1 MTKRAFT
8 YIAVLLLSI
17 VLLGGCSI
25 FHKTPRQ
32 PQSLPTPAPAENP
45 ASEPVQTEAQE
56 QAGAE
61 GTALANSSSVQEE
74 VSNQDEIQAEKQVE
88 KENDPLVILEEA
100 LYAYQDGQL
109 AWEKGDFDTAL
120 AALDE
125 SYSLLLKLELPPDS
139 LLNQE
144 KNELRLMIAQRI
156 QEIYASQETAVGN
169 NHQSIPLEENKFVLD
184 EINLFQGQERKLFEI
199 SYQRSGQY
207 RKMILEELKKS
218 GLPEELSWIPMIESW
233 FNTRAYSRARALGL
247 WQFIASTGN
256 RFGLQRDRFIDER
269 MDPIKSTRAAVKYLN
284 ELHSHFGDWTT
295 ALAGYNCGEY
305 RVKRVIRTQRIN
317 YMDNFWDLYPM
328 LPRETARFVPR
339 FIATLLIINNPEK
352 YGFDLPAPNP
362 PLEYETV
369 SVNKPVQLSSLSKA
383 LGLES
388 ETLANLNPELRQ
400 KSTPDREYL
409 LKAPLGFGEQILS
422 AINTLVKY
430 VPPEASYI
438 IHYVRRGETLSQI
451 AQRYRTSVRAIARLT
466 GLRSI
471 NIIKPG
477 QRLKIPVSGSSR
489 QYSSPPPL
497 IKEGEKLIY
506 VVRRGDSLYKIAS
519 AFNTTIQKIKEE
531 NSLTSND
538 LEVGQKLVIQSGKP
552 EGATTYTVK
561 SGDTP
566 FEIAKRFGMNLN
578 TFLQINGLGQRSKI
592 YPGQELWVI
601 SKD

>member
-1 MTKRAFT
+1 
-8 YIAVLLLSI
+8 V
-17 VLLGGCSI
+17 
-25 FHKTPRQ
+25 
-32 PQSLPTPAPAENP
+32 
-45 ASEPVQTEAQE
+45 QE
-56 QAGAE
+56 QAGTE
-61 GTALANSSSVQEE
+61 GTALTNGTSVQEE
-74 VSNQDEIQAEKQVE
+74 VSNQEEMQADKKVE

-100 LYAYQDGQL
+100 LYAYQDAQL
-109 AWEKGDFDTAL
+109 AWEKGDSDTAL

-125 SYSLLLKLELPPDS
+125 SYSLLLKLGLPPDS
-139 LLNQE
+139 PLNQE

-156 QEIYASQETAVGN
+156 QELYASQETAVGN

-184 EINLFQGQERKLFEI
+184 EIKLFQGQERNLFETA
-199 SYQRSGQY
+199 YQRSGQY
-207 RKMILEELKKS
+207 LKMILEELKKS

-256 RFGLQRDRFIDER
+256 RFDLKRDRFIDER

-317 YMDNFWDLYPM
+317 YMDNFWDLYPK
-328 LPRETARFVPR
+328 LPLETARFVPR

-352 YGFDLPAPNP
+352 YGFDLPVPDP

-369 SVNKPVQLSSLSKA
+369 SMNKPVQLSSLSKT
-383 LGLES
+383 LGLEP

-409 LKAPLGFGEQILS
+409 LKAPFGYGEQILT
-422 AINTLVKY
+422 AIDTLAKY

-438 IHYVRRGETLSQI
+438 THYVRRGETLSQI

-477 QRLKIPVSGSSR
+477 QRLKVPVSGSSV
-489 QYSSPPPL
+489 QVSTPPPL
-497 IKEGEKLIY
+497 IKEGEELIY

-519 AFNTTIQKIKEE
+519 AFNTTIQKIREE

-566 FEIAKRFGMNLN
+566 FEIAKRFGMNLT
-578 TFLQINGLGQRSKI
+578 TFLQINGLSQRSKI

-601 SKD
+601 PKD

>member
-8 YIAVLLLSI
+8 YSAVLLLSI
-17 VLLGGCSI
+17 VLFGGCSI
-25 FHKTPRQ
+25 FHKTPWLS
-32 PQSLPTPAPAENP
+32 PSSPSPTPAENP
-45 ASEPVQTEAQE
+45 VSEPVQTEVREQE
-56 QAGAE
+56 GTE
-61 GTALANSSSVQEE
+61 GTALTNSTSIQEE
-74 VSNQDEIQAEKQVE
+74 VSNLEETQAEKQGE
-88 KENDPLVILEEA
+88 KENGPLIILEEA
-100 LYAYQDGQL
+100 LYAYQDAQL

-156 QEIYASQETAVGN
+156 QEIYASQETTVGN

-184 EINLFQGQERKLFEI
+184 EIKLFQGQERKLFETA
-199 SYQRSGQY
+199 YQRSGQY

-256 RFGLQRDRFIDER
+256 RFDLKRDRFIDER
-269 MDPIKSTRAAVKYLN
+269 MDPVKSTRAAVKYLN

-317 YMDNFWDLYPM
+317 YMDNFWDLYPK
-328 LPRETARFVPR
+328 LPLETARFVPR

-352 YGFDLPAPNP
+352 YGFDLPTPNP
-362 PLEYETV
+362 PLLYETV

-388 ETLANLNPELRQ
+388 ETLADLNPELRQ
-400 KSTPDREYL
+400 KSSPDREYL
-409 LKAPLGFGEQILS
+409 LKAPVGYGEEILT
-422 AINTLVKY
+422 ALDTLVKY
-430 VPPEASYI
+430 IPPEASYI
-438 IHYVRRGETLSQI
+438 THYVRRGETLSQI

-471 NIIKPG
+471 NMIKPG

-497 IKEGEKLIY
+497 IKEGEELIY
-506 VVRRGDSLYKIAS
+506 VVRRGDSLYKIAN
-519 AFNTTIQKIKEE
+519 AFNTTIQKIREE
-531 NSLTSND
+531 NSLTSNN
-538 LEVGQKLVIQSGKP
+538 LEIGQKLVIQSGKP
-552 EGATTYTVK
+552 DGATTYTVI

-578 TFLQINGLGQRSKI
+578 TFLQINGLSQRSKI

-601 SKD
+601 PKD